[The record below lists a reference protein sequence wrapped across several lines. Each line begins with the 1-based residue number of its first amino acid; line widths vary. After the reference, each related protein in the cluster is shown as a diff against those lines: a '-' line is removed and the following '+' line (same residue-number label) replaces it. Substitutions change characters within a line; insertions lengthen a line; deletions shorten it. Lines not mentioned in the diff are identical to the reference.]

1 MKFEERVLQQE
12 FTLNDTDDL
21 IVDYIRKNKAN
32 LEHLSIQKVAEDLYL
47 VPNSIMRLCKK
58 LGYKG
63 FAEMKFLVN
72 NEVSENLDIQK
83 LLSKNLYKSMELI
96 NYKTLE
102 EVAAKIKNA
111 RTCHFIGV
119 GESLYFC
126 EMMVDNLRCY
136 DYRAEYYQ
144 TYREIEYRIKH
155 CEEKDILFVISAS
168 GENGR
173 LNNWVEEA
181 KQNGIFV
188 ISVTHFNENRLA
200 GLAHIP
206 LYYWGDEQKLNG
218 YNVADRTGMM
228 LLLRE
233 LTEIFWRMYC
243 V

>member
-144 TYREIEYRIKH
+144 TY
-155 CEEKDILFVISAS
+155 
-168 GENGR
+168 
-173 LNNWVEEA
+173 NWVEEA

-228 LLLRE
+228 MLLRE
-233 LTEIFWRMYC
+233 LTEVFWRMYC

>member
-96 NYKTLE
+96 NY
-102 EVAAKIKNA
+102 
-111 RTCHFIGV
+111 
-119 GESLYFC
+119 
-126 EMMVDNLRCY
+126 NLRCY

-188 ISVTHFNENRLA
+188 ISVTHFNENRLG

-228 LLLRE
+228 MLLRE
-233 LTEIFWRMYC
+233 LTEVFWRMYC